1 MSVNKLYYSWDNLD
15 SDLRAICRDMA
26 QQAYKPDVVIGPGR
40 GAYIPG
46 VMLSHYF
53 GVPFEGF
60 TWQTRDGEKIEDSE
74 SLSKILSK
82 YNSNENILCMDD
94 INDTGKTL
102 IGIETIAKQYESNIR
117 YATLMDKLSSD
128 FGGVSFTAREIPNDD
143 EHWIVFP
150 YEEWW
155 K

>member
-1 MSVNKLYYSWDNLD
+1 MSVNKLYYNWANLD

-26 QQAYKPDVVIGPGR
+26 TAGYKPDVVIGPGR

-60 TWQTRDGEKIEDSE
+60 AWQTRDGEKIEDSE
-74 SLSKILSK
+74 SLAKILSK
-82 YNSNENILCMDD
+82 YNNNENILCVDD

-102 IGIETIAKQYESNIR
+102 LGIEQLAKGFESNIKF
-117 YATLMDKLSSD
+117 ATLMDKLSSN
-128 FGGVSFTAREIPNDD
+128 FGGVEFTASEIPSDD
-143 EHWIVFP
+143 DHWIVFP